1 MDQHV
6 MHGTTIL
13 AVRKGTKVVVAGDG
27 QVTLGGLRL
36 KQTACKVQRVAQ
48 GLVIVGLAG
57 ATADAMTLLTRLE
70 KQLERFPKQLTRACV
85 EMAKEWRT
93 DKYLRVLE
101 AMLIV
106 VDSTTTLLVSGR
118 GDVLS
123 PEQDVVAIGSGG
135 VYAESAARAL
145 LDSADLDAKG
155 IAEKAM
161 AIAADMCI
169 YTSTHIT
176 YETLENG

>member
-1 MDQHV
+1 MAYQD

-13 AVRKGTKVVVAGDG
+13 AVRKKGRVVIAGDG

-36 KQTACKVQRVAQ
+36 KQTARKVQRLAQ
-48 GLVIVGLAG
+48 GHVVVGFAG

-70 KQLERFPKQLTRACV
+70 KQLERFPKQLMRSCV

-106 VDSTTTLLVSGR
+106 VDKEQTFVVSGR

-123 PEQDVVAIGSGG
+123 PEYDVVAIGSGSA
-135 VYAESAARAL
+135 YAESAARAL
-145 LDSADLDAKG
+145 LDNTDLDAQA
-155 IAEKAM
+155 IAAKAM
-161 AIAADMCI
+161 MIAADMCI

-176 YETLENG
+176 YEIIDE

>member
-1 MDQHV
+1 MENK

-13 AVRKGTKVVVAGDG
+13 AVRKNGSVVVAGDG

-36 KQTACKVQRVAQ
+36 KQTARKVQRIANDQV
-48 GLVIVGLAG
+48 VVGFAG
-57 ATADAMTLLTRLE
+57 ATADAMALLVRLE
-70 KQLERFPKQLTRACV
+70 RQLDRFPKQLMRACV

-106 VDSTTTLLVSGR
+106 VDARDTFVLSGR

-123 PEQDVVAIGSGG
+123 PEYDVVAIGSGG
-135 VYAESAARAL
+135 GYAEAAARAL
-145 LDSADLDAKG
+145 LHDKKKTAKE
-155 IAEKAM
+155 IAESAM
-161 AIAADMCI
+161 AVAASMCI
-169 YTSTHIT
+169 YTSQHIT
-176 YETLENG
+176 FEEVKSE

>member
-1 MDQHV
+1 MDNNV

-13 AVRKGTKVVVAGDG
+13 AVRKNNDVVVAGDG

-36 KQTACKVQRVAQ
+36 KQTACKVQRLAHGQV
-48 GLVIVGLAG
+48 VVGFAG

-70 KQLERFPKQLTRACV
+70 KQLERFPKQLMRACV
-85 EMAKEWRT
+85 EMAKDWRT

-101 AMLIV
+101 AMLLV
-106 VDSTTTLLVSGR
+106 VDGAQTFLVSGR

-123 PEQDVVAIGSGG
+123 PEHDAVAIGSGG
-135 VYAESAARAL
+135 GYAEAAARSL
-145 LDSADLDAKG
+145 LDIDGLDARQ

-161 AIAADMCI
+161 GVAASMCI
-169 YTSTHIT
+169 YTSPHIT
-176 YETLENG
+176 YEMINNE

>member
-1 MDQHV
+1 MLYQN

-13 AVRKGTKVVVAGDG
+13 AVRKKGRVVVAGDG
-27 QVTLGGLRL
+27 QVTLGSLRL
-36 KQTACKVQRVAQ
+36 KQTARKVQRLAQ
-48 GLVIVGLAG
+48 GHVVVGFAG

-70 KQLERFPKQLTRACV
+70 KQLERFPKQLMRACV

-93 DKYLRVLE
+93 DKYLRILE
-101 AMLIV
+101 AMLVV
-106 VDSTTTLLVSGR
+106 VDREQTFIVSGR

-123 PEQDVVAIGSGG
+123 PEYDAVAIGSGG

-145 LDSADLDAKG
+145 LDNTNLEAQVV
-155 IAEKAM
+155 AEKAM
-161 AIAADMCI
+161 MIAADMCI

-176 YETLENG
+176 YEIIDE

>member
-1 MDQHV
+1 MAYQE

-13 AVRKGTKVVVAGDG
+13 AVRRNGRVVVAGDG

-36 KQTACKVQRVAQ
+36 KQTARKVQRLAQ
-48 GLVIVGLAG
+48 GNVIVGFAG

-70 KQLERFPKQLTRACV
+70 KQLERFPKQLMRACV

-106 VDSTTTLLVSGR
+106 VDREQTFIVSGR

-123 PEQDVVAIGSGG
+123 PEYDTVAIGSGG

-145 LDSADLDAKG
+145 LENTALESEA

-161 AIAADMCI
+161 MIAADMCI
-169 YTSTHIT
+169 YTSAHIT
-176 YETLENG
+176 YETINE